1 MSRLFDRVVVLQID
15 NESFSEF
22 RINFRIAKTPRGEP
36 NEARIQIYGLSRP
49 SVSKFLSVGREARVR
64 LLAGYGGAPSL
75 LFEGSPIADG
85 IQLVKTGP
93 ERILDIKCL
102 DGIRS
107 YQRAR
112 VNFTFER
119 GTTYG
124 QLIEKTLGQMG
135 LPLGIIDRENPDWNR
150 AVESSAVLEGR
161 AADVLDRLADT
172 LKSQWS
178 IQDGKLQFI
187 REGRSRTNRGP
198 EYSPKYRNVIN
209 SPSVK
214 DKGKIEVTTLLNPI
228 TPGDRFSLTGFEDPR
243 FQGLYRAENVNHAGD
258 SGFESTFYTT
268 IEASKL
274 PQPR

>member
-1 MSRLFDRVVVLQID
+1 MARLFNRVVVLQID
-15 NESFSEF
+15 QESFSDF
-22 RINFRIAKTPRGEP
+22 RINFRITKTPRGEP
-36 NEARIQIYGLSRP
+36 NEAQIQIYGLSRP
-49 SVSKFLSVGREARVR
+49 SVAKFLSVGTAARIR
-64 LLAGYGGAPSL
+64 LLAGYDGAPSL
-75 LFEGSPIADG
+75 LFEGNPIADG
-85 IQLVKTGP
+85 ITLEKKGP
-93 ERILDIKCL
+93 ERILNIKCL
-102 DGIRS
+102 DGIRA

-135 LPLGIIDRENPDWNR
+135 LPLGIIDRENPEWNR

-178 IQDGKLQFI
+178 IQDGSLQFI

-198 EYSPKYRNVIN
+198 VYSPGLRNVVN
-209 SPSVK
+209 SPSPK
-214 DKGKIEVTTLLNPI
+214 DKGKIEITTLLNPI
-228 TPGDRFSLTGFEDPR
+228 TPGDRFVLRGFEDPR
-243 FQGLYRAENVNHAGD
+243 FQGIYRAENVVHTGD
-258 SGFESTFYTT
+258 SGFDPSFYTS
-268 IEASKL
+268 IEATKL